1 MKVIW
6 QYVSTVIKMF
16 PLLGISF
23 KIVMVKNMHR
33 DRLYRIIYNSETLEA
48 TYVASSEIIMNKSCA
63 LKNYIPI
70 KM

>member
-1 MKVIW
+1 
-6 QYVSTVIKMF
+6 
-16 PLLGISF
+16 
-23 KIVMVKNMHR
+23 MVKNMHR